1 MKKLILLFAFV
12 LSMQNI
18 CSQNFTFEIAPLV
31 GFSFAKIDELVY
43 SNNIKESHL
52 EWHNYK
58 PFVGI
63 NAVVSVE
70 NFICDFTVQSCI
82 PVALGKVTDKDFF
95 ISEQNPIAMFSEH
108 NLITDKDYSFELNL
122 SYKFNLPILN
132 IGLGA
137 SGIYSNTKMEAADGY
152 LQYPDGHKEWTGN
165 ENKDFLN
172 GTVISYEQSRFL
184 AGMTIFLQK
193 EFSSLSF
200 LLKGSFYPFVSDE
213 CIDNHFLRS
222 VQFLD
227 SMKEGFAYSVK
238 FNADWKINKT
248 NSLFLNT
255 SFSYLAA
262 EGNSFVNPLGII
274 TSETKE
280 TDKTCT
286 VATNY
291 CDLSFVLGFL
301 IQI

>member
-1 MKKLILLFAFV
+1 M
-12 LSMQNI
+12 
-18 CSQNFTFEIAPLV
+18 
-31 GFSFAKIDELVY
+31 VY

-58 PFVGI
+58 PSVGI

-137 SGIYSNTKMEAADGY
+137 SGIYSNTKMEAVDGY

-184 AGMTIFLQK
+184 AGMTIFFAK
-193 EFSSLSF
+193 GIFIFVIFAKRKFLSF
-200 LLKGSFYPFVSDE
+200 
-213 CIDNHFLRS
+213 C
-222 VQFLD
+222 
-227 SMKEGFAYSVK
+227 
-238 FNADWKINKT
+238 
-248 NSLFLNT
+248 
-255 SFSYLAA
+255 
-262 EGNSFVNPLGII
+262 
-274 TSETKE
+274 
-280 TDKTCT
+280 
-286 VATNY
+286 
-291 CDLSFVLGFL
+291 
-301 IQI
+301 

>member
-12 LSMQNI
+12 LSMQSI
-18 CSQNFTFEIAPLV
+18 SSQKFTFEIAPFV
-31 GFSFAKIDELVY
+31 GVSFAKIDELVY
-43 SNNIKESHL
+43 SNNIKESQI
-52 EWHNYK
+52 EGKNYK

-63 NAVVSVE
+63 NTVFLMQ
-70 NFICDFTVQSCI
+70 NFMCDFTVQSCI
-82 PVALGKVTDKDFF
+82 PVALGIVTDKDFF

-108 NLITDKDYSFELNL
+108 NLITDKDYLFELNL
-122 SYKFNLPILN
+122 SYKFNLPVLN
-132 IGLGA
+132 FGLGV
-137 SGIYSNTKMEAADGY
+137 SGIYSNTKMEAVDGY
-152 LQYPDGHKEWTGN
+152 LQYPENHKEWTGN
-165 ENKDFLN
+165 ESKDFLN

-184 AGMTIFLQK
+184 AGMTIFMEK
-193 EFSSLSF
+193 EFSCLSF
-200 LLKGSFYPFVSDE
+200 LLKGSFYPFVSVE

-280 TDKTCT
+280 VDKTCT

-291 CDLSFVLGFL
+291 CDLSFVFGFL